1 MAPRKA
7 LLAVFGEGACSLSP
21 GVLHWWQ
28 RGDLLLTYWVHFQLL
43 MLLFAKYQ
51 GWGVGEGGRGAG
63 MVIAT

>member
-7 LLAVFGEGACSLSP
+7 LLAVFGEVACSLSP

-51 GWGVGEGGRGAG
+51 G
-63 MVIAT
+63 